1 MRHFDLADSCFA
13 HCNYSNNPLQ
23 EARELRWN
31 RDLAN
36 PASKTIF
43 ITDRTIPHF
52 AGLQGRFKVA
62 WLLEPRELNP
72 ALYDWVIANHGMFD
86 VVMSH
91 DVDAMSHL
99 PNFLWVPFGG
109 CWIPESNW
117 GYPGDRTGVSIVASE
132 KRQTIGHCLMHTVIA
147 ENSGLEVMGRGYKP
161 INSKLESMKT
171 GFQVVI
177 ENSSRNGYFT
187 EKLIDCLITGTV
199 PIYYGCPNLEDYGF
213 NMGGILHCSDKEAI
227 NASISLA
234 LISDPVL
241 LAIEIADNIRV
252 AQRYILAE
260 NYIYDKYN
268 NLLP

>member
-1 MRHFDLADSCFA
+1 
-13 HCNYSNNPLQ
+13 
-23 EARELRWN
+23 
-31 RDLAN
+31 
-36 PASKTIF
+36 
-43 ITDRTIPHF
+43 
-52 AGLQGRFKVA
+52 
-62 WLLEPRELNP
+62 
-72 ALYDWVIANHGMFD
+72 
-86 VVMSH
+86 
-91 DVDAMSHL
+91 
-99 PNFLWVPFGG
+99 
-109 CWIPESNW
+109 
-117 GYPGDRTGVSIVASE
+117 
-132 KRQTIGHCLMHTVIA
+132 
-147 ENSGLEVMGRGYKP
+147 
-161 INSKLESMKT
+161 MKT